1 MKKLLGIAVLAVALS
16 GLMSCASKEAKP
28 AGLPHP
34 RSYTI
39 DLADGTSTAVGS
51 AGAGKLT
58 FNQYGPNNQD
68 LYDFTSFV
76 KYNKP
81 IVGDTV
87 DVLIK
92 GVSDKDID
100 SVEVGLVD
108 NSAAANYWTNLSEPQ
123 IIEGIKAGEAFEVT
137 FSFPVTADMKGSF
150 RICIQTPTN
159 VVLPEA
165 PSITFEDM
173 GETTDTSTEVVIEER
188 KPQVYDMDFTKYAA
202 FLEVKTNH
210 PWIDGV
216 QDMSQISNYEAV
228 VDITNFF
235 PAGKLPIAGDKL
247 NITWKV
253 SSDTDI
259 AKLYMRVIENTP
271 AVNWWKELDA
281 NNLQNGLPTGQI
293 VAENIVAGEPL
304 EIKATF
310 DYAEAALEGTS
321 IVICYDVGD
330 ADRPAIFKLVRD

>member
-150 RICIQTPTN
+150 RICIQTPIN

-259 AKLYMRVIENTP
+259 AKLCMRVIENTP
-271 AVNWWKELDA
+271 AVNWWKELDVNA
-281 NNLQNGLPTGQI
+281 GTGQV

-304 EIKATF
+304 VITASF
-310 DYAEAALEGTS
+310 DYAEAAVEGAS
-321 IVICYDVGD
+321 IVIYYDVGD

>member
-39 DLADGTSTAVGS
+39 DVADGKSDSLGTSDGTV
-51 AGAGKLT
+51 KLV
-58 FNQYGPNNQD
+58 FNQYGPNYQETV
-68 LYDFTSFV
+68 DFTPFV
-76 KYNKP
+76 KFNKP
-81 IVGDTV
+81 LAGDTI
-87 DVLIK
+87 DVSIK
-92 GVSDKDID
+92 GVSDKDIEILN
-100 SVEVGLVD
+100 VNVVD
-108 NSAAANYWTNLSEPQ
+108 TSAAYSYWGVLTGTDGQP
-123 IIEGIKAGEAFEVT
+123 IEGVKAGEPFEAT
-137 FSFPVTADMKGSF
+137 FSFPLTSDMKGNFKIVLMSETLTEAAT
-150 RICIQTPTN
+150 ITLEKVTN
-159 VVLPEA
+159 
-165 PSITFEDM
+165 
-173 GETTDTSTEVVIEER
+173 TTDTSTEVVIEER
-188 KPQVYDMDFTKYAA
+188 VPQTYDMDFTKYAA

-216 QDMSQISNYEAV
+216 QDMSVISNYEAV

-235 PAGKLPIAGDKL
+235 PADKLPIAGDKL

-259 AKLYMRVIENTP
+259 AKLCMRVIENTP
-271 AVNWWKELDA
+271 AVNWWKELDVNA
-281 NNLQNGLPTGQI
+281 GTGQV

-304 EIKATF
+304 VITASF
-310 DYAEAALEGTS
+310 DYAEAAVEGAS
-321 IVICYDVGD
+321 IVIYYDVGD